1 MVHKDIGEP
10 IRPNSRT
17 PTLKPPRHI
26 DHLHVQFG
34 PFRANAY
41 RVFQFAVL
49 AIGLSVMTLMTVPEL
64 RAAHEEA
71 FTAAL
76 WFCLA
81 VFTVELV
88 LNCLPGAVLKG
99 EPNHFFTVSGVI
111 DTLSVLPIP
120 LALLLGVPPHTAW
133 LLASLWL
140 LKLTAMFPG
149 FALLGRVI
157 SLEARPLGSVLI
169 IFLIVL
175 LFAATALYILER
187 GIQPDHFGSLP
198 LSLWWAVTTLTTTG
212 YGDSVPHTF
221 LGRLIAGMV
230 MICGLGV
237 FGLWAG
243 ILANGF
249 AAEHRRRD
257 FIRNWDL
264 VRRVP
269 FLRDLDPPALIM
281 LTRLLRPLD
290 LAPRTVVVRRGQP
303 GDCMYF
309 IASGEVEVTVEPKPI
324 RLGPGSFFGE
334 IALLKDSVRTATV
347 VTTLP
352 STLLLLEVSDFRD
365 FMAHHP
371 GLATAIESEAARRA
385 RGGKAEERAPQLAG
399 NRGNDYEY
407 YE

>member
-1 MVHKDIGEP
+1 MPKHH
-10 IRPNSRT
+10 
-17 PTLKPPRHI
+17 L
-26 DHLHVQFG
+26 DHLHVQLG
-34 PFRANAY
+34 PFRASAP
-41 RVFQFAVL
+41 RVVEFAVL
-49 AIGLSVMTLMTVPEL
+49 AIGLGAMTAMTVPEV
-64 RAAHEEA
+64 RAGFEKEL
-71 FTAAL
+71 TATL
-76 WFCLA
+76 WFCLGMFA
-81 VFTVELV
+81 IELL
-88 LNCLPGAVLKG
+88 LNCWPGSFTGG
-99 EPNHFFTVSGVI
+99 EPKHLLTAGGVI
-111 DTLSVLPIP
+111 DLLAVFPIP
-120 LALLLGVPPHTAW
+120 LALLLGVPDDTAW

-140 LKLTAMFPG
+140 LKATEMFPG
-149 FALLGRVI
+149 FSLLGRVI
-157 SLEARPLGSVLI
+157 ALEARPLGSVLI

-175 LFAATALYILER
+175 LLAATALYILER
-187 GIQPDHFGSLP
+187 GGQPDRFGSLP

-212 YGDSVPHTF
+212 YGDAVPQTF

-230 MICGLGV
+230 MISGLGV

-269 FLRDLDPPALIM
+269 FLRDLDPPALIT

-290 LAPRTVVVRRGQP
+290 LAKRTIIVRRGQP

-309 IASGEVEVTVEPKPI
+309 IAAGEVEVQVDPKAI

-347 VTTLP
+347 VTTAP
-352 STLLLLEVSDFRD
+352 STLLILEVSDFRE

-371 GLATAIESEAARRA
+371 NLASAIELEAARRA
-385 RGGKAEERAPQLAG
+385 NAAKPDAGERSQTPQLADS
-399 NRGNDYEY
+399 RGNDYEY